1 MTSSMKEDR
10 AGKKIEV
17 LMDYERQPSDLKIVL
32 LA

>member
-1 MTSSMKEDR
+1 MKEDR